1 MTRCCHI
8 LAVQYR
14 SKGGY
19 DMPTENSYLS
29 DIEEILLHRHDNGG
43 DYWATPDK
51 RLLKGAPFMNRPR
64 NSRHAQKETH
74 VG

>member
-43 DYWATPDK
+43 DYWAT
-51 RLLKGAPFMNRPR
+51 
-64 NSRHAQKETH
+64 S
-74 VG
+74 VY

>member
-29 DIEEILLHRHDNGG
+29 DIEEILLHRHD
-43 DYWATPDK
+43 K
-51 RLLKGAPFMNRPR
+51 R
-64 NSRHAQKETH
+64 
-74 VG
+74 

>member
-43 DYWATPDK
+43 D
-51 RLLKGAPFMNRPR
+51 LLGNTRQAFIKGRPFYDD
-64 NSRHAQKETH
+64 
-74 VG
+74 